1 MRRLYRPALCA
12 LALFAGASVLRFEPA
27 IVSNLALDRNGPQVT
42 VGAVRVPLWNAAFA
56 QSTESV
62 TLENVRFTTGGS
74 TYEAA
79 QIEIS
84 GLASSRADLDAVLA
98 STSSESLETRLA
110 RISARQVVVPSLKS
124 TRKIGPQTQT
134 ITYKNVVFR
143 DVVRGRVAEATADTA
158 GAETTEGQDQANFSY
173 GRTSVSD
180 LDLPA
185 LARLYETRAAAGP
198 NPLVKIH
205 GAFSIDNVDLVDGK
219 AGVQFKIARIS
230 GRDFMARTIS
240 ESWLGATTL
249 FAELAAKDE
258 MTPDEQSR
266 LIAAT
271 ADFFGAFDIA
281 HVEATGFEMKGTRPG
296 PGTSAKIARMS
307 YSGMTGSRPVE
318 ARIEGLEFNDQSGRF
333 SLASASLTGF
343 SIAPTLEGLKK
354 LQGKSL
360 DAFEAV
366 DARSLAPTLGTLKL
380 SGIAIDT
387 SVNGNGGRKTK
398 LSSTVKEVEFTADQP
413 VNNVPTNLR
422 WAVQNFA
429 VTLPQDS
436 KEDGVKELLALG
448 YRDLDLSF
456 AFAGR
461 WNEAANE
468 IAVTELSLQGKDMA
482 IISLTGLFGSVS
494 KEIFDADEAIAT
506 VALMGAKAKALDVT
520 LENRGLFERFLAKT
534 AREEK
539 TTPDKLRQTYGAGAA
554 FVVPSLIGHSEQAT
568 TISRAIARFVAKPG
582 RLTINARAKDPS
594 GLGVVEILSLSDPK
608 AALEKLDVTAVA
620 D

>member
-12 LALFAGASVLRFEPA
+12 LALFAGAAVLRFEPA

-42 VGAVRVPLWNAAFA
+42 VGSVKVPLWNAAFA
-56 QSTESV
+56 QSAESV
-62 TLENVRFTTGGS
+62 TLENVRFTSGGS

-79 QIEIS
+79 RIEIS
-84 GLASSRADLDAVLA
+84 GLASSRADLDALLA
-98 STSSESLETRLA
+98 STSSEPLETRLA
-110 RISARQVVVPSLKS
+110 RISAKQVVAPSLKS
-124 TRKIGPQTQT
+124 TRTIGPQTQT

-158 GAETTEGQDQANFSY
+158 GAETTEGRDQANFSY

-180 LDLPA
+180 LELPA

-219 AGVQFKIARIS
+219 EGVQFKIARIS

-249 FAELAAKDE
+249 FAELAGKDE
-258 MTPDEQSR
+258 MTADEQSR
-266 LIAAT
+266 LIATT

-281 HVEATGFEMKGTRPG
+281 HVEATGFEMKRTRPSPG
-296 PGTSAKIARMS
+296 PSAKIARMS
-307 YSGMTGSRPVE
+307 YSGPGSRPAEV
-318 ARIEGLEFNDQSGRF
+318 RIEGLEFNDQSGRF

-380 SGIAIDT
+380 SGIALDT
-387 SVNGNGGRKTK
+387 SVNGNGGRTTK

-429 VTLPQDS
+429 VTLPEDS
-436 KEDGVKELLALG
+436 KEDGVKELRALG

-482 IISLTGLFGSVS
+482 TISLTGLFGSVS

-582 RLTINARAKDPS
+582 RLIINARAKDAS
-594 GLGVVEILSLSDPK
+594 GLGIVEILSLSDPK

-620 D
+620 E